1 MLHKAPL
8 LVLAVEVSNIYK
20 DACSISK
27 KDACSISFAFDS
39 AVPCRM
45 ATHSMR
51 TANVVD
57 FGRVV
62 IVDTKKM
69 SCTGLVCFARIVD
82 CGLWRI
88 AMIGS
93 AELRSQ

>member
-1 MLHKAPL
+1 
-8 LVLAVEVSNIYK
+8 
-20 DACSISK
+20 
-27 KDACSISFAFDS
+27 
-39 AVPCRM
+39 M

-51 TANVVD
+51 TANVVE

-93 AELRSQ
+93 AKLRSQGLQVGHDV